1 MIITNAKEFGCAI
14 RKRRNEL
21 HYTQV
26 FLADFSGLS
35 VSFISDLE
43 NGKPTAELAK
53 ALALANLLGLDL
65 FLQKRGQEKA
75 DTDRQVSA

>member
-1 MIITNAKEFGCAI
+1 MITDAKEFGYAI
-14 RKRRNEL
+14 RKRRKEL
-21 HYTQV
+21 HYTQA

-75 DTDRQVSA
+75 DTDRQVSS